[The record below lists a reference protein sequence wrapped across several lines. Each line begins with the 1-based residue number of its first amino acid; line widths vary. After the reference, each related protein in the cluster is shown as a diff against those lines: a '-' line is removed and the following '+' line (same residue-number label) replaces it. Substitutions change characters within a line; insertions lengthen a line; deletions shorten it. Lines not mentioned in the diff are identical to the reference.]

1 LNTTSHRIT
10 HIHHKDKE
18 IIHVDYSGCKEAEMI
33 YLTQQHRDL
42 VLKEN
47 KPSLFIANYEN
58 TYGTP
63 DYMKAAKDFTQS
75 TKHLITKGA
84 FLGVTGP
91 KVYLLKGII
100 FFFNVNFKTFTT
112 KEEALEFLVS
122 E

>member
-1 LNTTSHRIT
+1 M
-10 HIHHKDKE
+10 DKE
-18 IIHVDYSGCKEAEMI
+18 IIYVDYSGCKEVEMV

-47 KPSLFIANYEN
+47 RPSLFMANYEN

-63 DYMKAAKDFTQS
+63 DYMKAAKDFTQATS
-75 TKHLITKGA
+75 HLITKGA
-84 FLGVTGP
+84 FLGITGA
-91 KVYLLKGII
+91 KVYLLKGIT
-100 FFFNVNFKTFTT
+100 FFFNVNFKTFAT

>member
-1 LNTTSHRIT
+1 MDRIT
-10 HIHHKDKE
+10 YIQHKGRE
-18 IIHVDYSGCKEAEMI
+18 IICVDYSGCKEAEMI
-33 YLTQQHRDL
+33 YLTQLHRDL

-63 DYMKAAKDFTQS
+63 DYMKAAKDFTQA
-75 TKHLITKGA
+75 TNHLITRGA
-84 FLGVTGP
+84 FLGITGA
-91 KVYLLKGII
+91 KVYLLKGIT

-112 KEEALEFLVS
+112 KEEALEFLV

>member
-1 LNTTSHRIT
+1 MNRIT
-10 HIHHKDKE
+10 YIHYKGRE
-18 IIHVDYSGCKEAEMI
+18 IISVDYSGCKEAEMI

-47 KPSLFIANYEN
+47 KTSLFLANYEN

-63 DYMKAAKDFTQS
+63 DYMKAAKDFTQA
-75 TKHLITKGA
+75 TNHLITKGA
-84 FLGVTGP
+84 FLGVTGA
-91 KVYLLKGII
+91 KVYLLKGIT